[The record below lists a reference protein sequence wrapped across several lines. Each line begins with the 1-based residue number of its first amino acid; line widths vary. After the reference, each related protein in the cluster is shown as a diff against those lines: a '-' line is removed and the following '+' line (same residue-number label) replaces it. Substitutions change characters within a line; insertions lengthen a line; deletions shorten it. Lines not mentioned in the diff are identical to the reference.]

1 MVFRPG
7 MTSDVKL
14 LARMR
19 TVLRIR
25 HYSRATEEAY
35 TGWVRRFVHF
45 HGLRHPSEMGAPEV
59 AAFLAHLAERR
70 KVSAATQTQ
79 ALAAL
84 LFLYRRVLEREIG
97 WVEAL
102 RAKAPVRLPVV
113 LSREN
118 VRAVLDVLEGD
129 KRLVGQLLYG
139 SGLRLMECLRLRVQD
154 LDHERGEIR
163 IRRGKGAKDRVTMLP
178 ALAAEALRA
187 QLARV
192 EALHLRD
199 RVQGVRVWLPDAF
212 ARKSPMAAQAI
223 TWQWL
228 FPASRAFADRAGL
241 RWRLH
246 LHPSAVQRAVAEAG
260 RVSGIGQRVTC
271 HAFRHSFA
279 THLLEDGYDIRT
291 VQELL
296 GHSNVAT
303 TMIYTHVL
311 NRGGLGVRSPLDRR

>member
-1 MVFRPG
+1 MAN
-7 MTSDVKL
+7 DVKL

-35 TGWVRRFVHF
+35 TGWVRRYVTF
-45 HGLRHPSEMGAPEV
+45 HGLRHPAEMGAPEV
-59 AAFLAHLAERR
+59 AAFLAHLAEQRH
-70 KVSAATQTQ
+70 VSAATQTQ
-79 ALAAL
+79 AVAAL
-84 LFLYRRVLEREIG
+84 LFLYRRVLQREIG

-118 VRAVLDVLEGD
+118 VRTVLGTLEGD
-129 KRLVGQLLYG
+129 KRLAAQLLYG

-154 LDHERGEIR
+154 LDHQRGEIR

-178 ALAAEALRA
+178 ALAADALRA

-192 EALHLRD
+192 EALHVRD
-199 RVQGVRVWLPDAF
+199 RVGGVRVWLPDAF
-212 ARKSPMAAQAI
+212 ARKSPAAAQALA
-223 TWQWL
+223 WQWL
-228 FPASRAFADRAGL
+228 FPASRAFADRAGT

-246 LHPSAVQRAVAEAG
+246 LHPSALQRAVSEAG

-296 GHSNVAT
+296 GHRDVST